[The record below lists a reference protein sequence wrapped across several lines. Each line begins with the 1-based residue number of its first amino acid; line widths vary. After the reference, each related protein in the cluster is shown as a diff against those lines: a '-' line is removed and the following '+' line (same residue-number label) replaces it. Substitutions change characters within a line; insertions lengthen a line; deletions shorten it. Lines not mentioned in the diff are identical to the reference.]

1 MILQLFVILNV
12 VKNPGYSRDPSLSLR
27 MGLIVKNV
35 CCFVVIV
42 ASNGSTMRN
51 ILGVLMGQGLDVGGN
66 GF

>member
-1 MILQLFVILNV
+1 MGFF
-12 VKNPGYSRDPSLSLR
+12 GCRLR